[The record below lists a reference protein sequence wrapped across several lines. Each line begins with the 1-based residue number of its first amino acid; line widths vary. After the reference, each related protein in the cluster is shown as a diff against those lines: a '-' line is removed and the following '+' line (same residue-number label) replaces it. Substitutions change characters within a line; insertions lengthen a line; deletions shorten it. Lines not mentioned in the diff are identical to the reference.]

1 MRGVSRRYRLHLERN
16 ATLKET
22 ILRRKRGVTRDVWA
36 LRDLDLDIRPGTAL
50 GVVGANGAG
59 KSTLLKMLAGIIPPE
74 SGTIETAGKVVSL
87 LELGAGFHPDFSGRE
102 NVILNASIHG
112 MSRKEV
118 ERRMDKIV
126 SFAELE
132 PFIDAPVRTYSS
144 GMYMRLGFSVAAELD
159 PDILLLDEVLAVGDA
174 GFQQKCMGRIA
185 DFQRA
190 GVTIVFVSHSASAV
204 EHVCN
209 RAIWLSS
216 GVCMM
221 DAGPEA
227 VLEAYNRGLAASG
240 AAGGVVEVDAVD
252 WRSARIR
259 AVRCTDGVT
268 PQDRFLAGQKF
279 AIEVDYEV
287 VEAVSPVVNVTVTTV
302 EGALIAGIDNRM
314 AAEDLGVAPGLRTA
328 RFDVDALPLMEGRFA
343 LTVGLTAADGIVG
356 FHELKRCVEFAVFA
370 QGRGFGPVAL
380 PGQWSMST
388 RDAEMAETN
397 ASP

>member
-1 MRGVSRRYRLHLERN
+1 
-16 ATLKET
+16 
-22 ILRRKRGVTRDVWA
+22 VWA
-36 LRDLDLDIRPGTAL
+36 LRDIDLDVEPGTAL

-59 KSTLLKMLAGIIPPE
+59 KSTLLKMLAGIMPPE

-118 ERRMDKIV
+118 ERRMEKIV

-132 PFIDAPVRTYSS
+132 AFIDAPVRTYSS
-144 GMYMRLGFSVAAELD
+144 GMYMRLGFAVAAELD

-174 GFQQKCMGRIA
+174 GFQQKCLGRIA
-185 DFQRA
+185 DFQQA

-216 GVCMM
+216 GLCMM
-221 DAGPEA
+221 DGPPED
-227 VLEAYNRGLAASG
+227 VLEAYNRGLATSG
-240 AAGGVVEVDAVD
+240 DGGGVIEVDAVD

-259 AVRCTDGVT
+259 AVRCTDGET
-268 PQDRFLAGQKF
+268 PQERFLAGQRF
-279 AIEVDYEV
+279 AIEVDYEI
-287 VEAVSPVVNVTVTTV
+287 VEPVTPVVNITVTTV

-314 AAEDLGVAPGLRTA
+314 VLEGSGVTLGHRTA
-328 RFDVDALPLMEGRFA
+328 RFEIDALPLMEGRFA
-343 LTVGLTAADGIVG
+343 LTVGLASADGIVG

-370 QGRGFGPVAL
+370 QGRGFGPVAF
-380 PGQWSMST
+380 PGHWSMSAQGT
-388 RDAEMAETN
+388 PLAETN
-397 ASP
+397 AST